1 MMTSVAKPPLTE
13 GIANGSPGAQNERQA
28 CRVTSSMEPELL
40 HPELPANFGEVVKG
54 IYRSAFPHPWNL
66 PSLRPL
72 GLKTIVT
79 LVDEP
84 YTASHTRFLEE
95 NGIAHFRIP
104 IQANKDPAVKTPDHV
119 VVGVLEILLNKANH
133 PVLVHCNKGKHR
145 TGCVMACFR
154 RLQGWELRDALS
166 EYRNYSWPKS
176 RVLDEKFI
184 QEFDASR
191 LVPSARI
198 SGAALWQPT
207 KPPEQKERNGKPPRH
222 LVPAPHGVR
231 VS

>member
-1 MMTSVAKPPLTE
+1 
-13 GIANGSPGAQNERQA
+13 
-28 CRVTSSMEPELL
+28 MEPELL

-66 PSLRPL
+66 PSLKPL

-79 LVDEP
+79 LVEEP
-84 YTASHTRFLEE
+84 YTASHMRFLEE

-104 IQANKDPAVKTPDHV
+104 IQANKEPAVKTPDHV
-119 VVGVLEILLNKANH
+119 VVGILEILLNKANH

-145 TGCVMACFR
+145 TGCVVACFR

-184 QEFDASR
+184 REFDESR

-198 SGAALWQPT
+198 SGAALWQSN

-222 LVPAPHGVR
+222 LVHAPHGVR